1 MTRKQT
7 NYRQPDSGPLTWLRL
22 HGCLLGFSTLALSLT
37 ATNIQKHTVFADT
50 NSASSAAVTNKN
62 GLATS
67 TVDSSAVTSTV
78 SSATSSATSSAED
91 NATSATDS
99 AVSSATASVASS
111 MTSSNA
117 DSTASSAASSS
128 SSSAASPAS
137 SDTDVT
143 DLTSTLGLSD
153 TNVAVTLT
161 DGVLTVTNGDQLTA
175 TQREAI
181 VEYIESNTTITSVS
195 GLPKEVR
202 DNDNDGNYIPYT
214 DNGEVTMPG
223 GAATLFSE
231 NGYPIIDHLGQY
243 TNTDGDLVR
252 LNRIVSLSGGIIYAS
267 HYTSSEG
274 LYTDSAVFSTNFAEN
289 VTYWINSIS
298 TVNTHSTDEIDWES
312 SVQADGRPYYYLTT
326 DEVFKALTT
335 LTPDKFGKIWIHY
348 ALNGV
353 ETDAPVGISLANMS
367 INIPVEVEFSSSSHK
382 YESGTSASSYEQ
394 ATVTVKD
401 GSTEGNHTFDI
412 DLTSN
417 DYSITPTDSD
427 AADTYKYTLS
437 ASSIQKVNAAI
448 TAYARDTTSGSFQ
461 DVVNVSTGQALINY
475 SYQLSNSSATGT
487 INITNTSPTISANN
501 QSVKYGDPD
510 SLLDIIGATAT
521 DIEDGNI
528 TSGLTITDVGGYSAT
543 VAGTYT
549 VTLSVTDAAGATTT
563 KTVTVTVQP
572 NTMPTL
578 TVTNKTTT
586 FGNSTS
592 LLSILG
598 ATATDTEDGDLT
610 SGITI
615 TDDGGYNAT
624 VAGTYTV
631 TLAVTDSGGATT
643 TATATVT
650 VQPDGIPTITATD
663 KTTNFGTTTSL
674 LELIGAT
681 ASDAEDGNLTQ
692 QVTITND
699 GGYSATTPGTY
710 TVTLAVTDSAGAT
723 STTTVRVTVPAQPNQ
738 TPQLNVTNQTTTFGN
753 PASLLTT
760 LGATATDAEDGDLTN
775 AITVTDDGGYNAQVA
790 GTYTVTLSVTD
801 SAGTTTTKST
811 NITVQPDTTAS
822 SVANS
827 SAASVAS
834 SSATTKSDAPAAGL
848 STAPSQAEPAGSVAV
863 QPAANAVGTTVI
875 AVYTDNNVPD
885 TIIRVSGPVG
895 EPVMP
900 SKTAILG
907 AYFQDGFGIG
917 SNDITPDTTFAAQP
931 QQFTI
936 RMRSARSQLELPP
949 QRPHVFNLTVQRP
962 VPIKKEATTTPI
974 TRHQPIIFDWQRNLL
989 HMSPARGSDG
999 EHSVVGRYL
1008 QSLSGRIFF
1017 GTHTQG

>member
-1 MTRKQT
+1 
-7 NYRQPDSGPLTWLRL
+7 N
-22 HGCLLGFSTLALSLT
+22 A
-37 ATNIQKHTVFADT
+37 HTDDEVDF
-50 NSASSAAVTNKN
+50 
-62 GLATS
+62 
-67 TVDSSAVTSTV
+67 DSSYL
-78 SSATSSATSSAED
+78 D
-91 NATSATDS
+91 
-99 AVSSATASVASS
+99 
-111 MTSSNA
+111 A
-117 DSTASSAASSS
+117 DHT
-128 SSSAASPAS
+128 
-137 SDTDVT
+137 
-143 DLTSTLGLSD
+143 
-153 TNVAVTLT
+153 
-161 DGVLTVTNGDQLTA
+161 
-175 TQREAI
+175 
-181 VEYIESNTTITSVS
+181 
-195 GLPKEVR
+195 K
-202 DNDNDGNYIPYT
+202 
-214 DNGEVTMPG
+214 
-223 GAATLFSE
+223 
-231 NGYPIIDHLGQY
+231 
-243 TNTDGDLVR
+243 
-252 LNRIVSLSGGIIYAS
+252 YA
-267 HYTSSEG
+267 
-274 LYTDSAVFSTNFAEN
+274 
-289 VTYWINSIS
+289 
-298 TVNTHSTDEIDWES
+298 
-312 SVQADGRPYYYLTT
+312 YYLTP

-412 DLTSN
+412 DLTSD
-417 DYSITPTDSD
+417 DYSIKPTDSD

-437 ASSIQKVNAAI
+437 ASGIQKVNAAI

-510 SLLDIIGATAT
+510 SLLDIIGATAN
-521 DIEDGNI
+521 DIEDGNLTNSI
-528 TSGLTITDVGGYSAT
+528 TITNDGGYNAM
-543 VAGTYT
+543 VASTYT
-549 VTLSVTDAAGATTT
+549 ITLSVTDAAGATTT
-563 KTVTVTVQP
+563 KTATVTVQP
-572 NTMPTL
+572 NTVPTL

-723 STTTVRVTVPAQPNQ
+723 ATTTVRVTVPAQPNQ
-738 TPQLNVTNQTTTFGN
+738 APQLNVTNQTTTFGN

-811 NITVQPDTTAS
+811 NITVQADTTAS
-822 SVANS
+822 SVATS

-834 SSATTKSDAPAAGL
+834 SSATTKSDAPAGGS

-863 QPAANAVGTTVI
+863 QPAANAVGTAVI

-1017 GTHTQG
+1017 GTRTQG